1 MHSIIHAQLQFNMN
15 MKIHVLIFACA
26 FTLGW
31 GASSPNKAVYCYFG
45 SWSTYRHGNGHFDV
59 EDIDPFLCTH
69 AAFGFAGLNRN
80 TYEIRVLDPWNEL
93 ETNYGKGAYNRF
105 TKLKLINPNLKT
117 LLSVG
122 GDSEGDNKNLSIA
135 VSISSVNNLL

>member
-1 MHSIIHAQLQFNMN
+1 MPTTAKLNACFLGR
-15 MKIHVLIFACA
+15 MKDSRNAI
-26 FTLGW
+26 
-31 GASSPNKAVYCYFG
+31 
-45 SWSTYRHGNGHFDV
+45 
-59 EDIDPFLCTH
+59 LCTH

-122 GDSEGDNKNLSIA
+122 GWNEGDKNKNI
-135 VSISSVNNLL
+135 SISHIQHM

>member
-1 MHSIIHAQLQFNMN
+1 MDHFCLFLRSC
-15 MKIHVLIFACA
+15 KWKYSVA
-26 FTLGW
+26 F
-31 GASSPNKAVYCYFG
+31 SF
-45 SWSTYRHGNGHFDV
+45 YRHGNGKFDV

-69 AAFGFAGLNRN
+69 AAFGFAGLNKN
-80 TYEIRVLDPWNEL
+80 TYEVKVLDPWNEL

-122 GDSEGDNKNLSIA
+122 GWNEGNVMPMIFLF
-135 VSISSVNNLL
+135 